1 MRRKFLALFMVL
13 ALFSCVHSWSSAQ
26 QLTILH
32 TNDTHSHL
40 YPFGPQDRYGGM
52 ARTSYLIKQLKRRNS
67 RENHPVLTLNSGDV
81 FVGTF
86 VFNKYLGYAELKIM
100 EDLYDAWCLGNH
112 EFDLGLEAL
121 TGILSGVFAGDAPVQ
136 LPTLCANINREMLD
150 GHPLLQIVQPYMIQ
164 RVGDIKVG
172 LFGVVTNEPYNYSEE
187 VNAILTDPY
196 TAAGENAAL
205 LRAEGCDVVICLSH
219 LGYEPDVQGLSLV
232 DGIDI
237 IVGGH
242 SHTVLT
248 QAQEV
253 NGKIIV
259 QAGEFNRYL
268 GELKVD
274 VTDEGVELLSYR
286 LHHIDRSVPSDPMLL
301 WTLNHLRKGIYQ
313 DPRFGPVYA
322 RAVAWAKWN
331 LEERWEDGNP
341 HRDTALGNLVADAI
355 RDGVESAGFTLGEF
369 PLVALEAMG
378 YIGHRIYKGK
388 VVGNDVMR
396 SVPYGYDP
404 ESGLGFKI
412 HLVLLAGAQI
422 LAGLEYTV
430 SNVEY
435 TDDLSLQT
443 SGLTF
448 EYDSSKP
455 PASTLEEILMGQ
467 GRIDPFSVKVYGV
480 PVNPEGLYQ
489 VAMNEQLVSFLAGLG
504 MEPFADVDTG
514 LFLYSV
520 ARDYMK
526 KLGILSYE
534 SEGRIIDKALEK

>member
-1 MRRKFLALFMVL
+1 MVKRFLALFVIL
-13 ALFSCVHSWSSAQ
+13 SLFLFIPSSSSAA

-40 YPFGPQDRYGGM
+40 YPFGPWDQYGGM
-52 ARTSYLIKQLKRRNS
+52 ARMSYLIKQLKRRDSRGNNS
-67 RENHPVLTLNSGDV
+67 VLTLNSGDV

-86 VFNKYLGYAELKIM
+86 VFNKYLGYSELRIM
-100 EDLYDAWCLGNH
+100 EGLYDAWCLGNH
-112 EFDLGLEAL
+112 EFDLGLDAL
-121 TGILSGVFAGDAPVQ
+121 TGILSGVIAGDAPIQ
-136 LPTLCANINREMLD
+136 LPTLCANIKNLD
-150 GHPLLQIVQPYMIQ
+150 PCHPLHQFVKPFRIQ
-164 RVGDIKVG
+164 QVGPIKVG
-172 LFGVVTNEPYNYSEE
+172 MFAVVTTDPYNYSKE
-187 VNAILTDPY
+187 VNDILTDPY
-196 TAAGENAAL
+196 VAAAENAAL

-219 LGYEPDVQGLSLV
+219 LGFVPDVQGLSLV

-248 QAQEV
+248 APV
-253 NGKIIV
+253 VTNGKIIV
-259 QAGEFNRYL
+259 QAGEFNKYL
-268 GELKVD
+268 GELKVN
-274 VTDEGVELLSYR
+274 VNPKGVKLLSYK
-286 LHHIDRSVPSDPMLL
+286 LHPINKSVWPDP
-301 WTLNHLRKGIYQ
+301 TLFSTLFQLRQGIYE
-313 DPRFGPVYA
+313 DPRFGPVYTKP
-322 RAVAWAKWN
+322 VAWAKWN
-331 LEERWEDGNP
+331 LEERWEEGNP
-341 HRDTALGNLVADAI
+341 LRDTALGNLVCDAI
-355 RDGVESAGFTLGEF
+355 RDGMESGGFTLGEF

-378 YIGHRIYKGK
+378 YIAHRIYKGM

-455 PASTLEEILMGQ
+455 PASSPEDIMAGK
-467 GRIDPFSVKVYGV
+467 GRIDPASVKIHGV
-480 PVNPEGLYQ
+480 PIGASDLYQ
-489 VAMNEQLVSFLAGLG
+489 VAMNEQLVSFLTSLG
-504 MEPFADVDTG
+504 MEPYADIDTG

-520 ARDYMK
+520 VRDYMH
-526 KLGILSYE
+526 KLGVLSYVA
-534 SEGRIIDKALEK
+534 EGRIIDKALEK